1 MDAAASVHVDAAAR
15 QGLLSALAM
24 AVSPNQ
30 SHLEEARLQLDHWEQ
45 NSAFWRVLLD
55 ICFDQNLQIPGEL
68 LDPQEAVDPSRY
80 EARRTAIRTVGII
93 RFKNGVDKYWRL
105 RVVNRVAVTISKE
118 EKDVLRAMLL
128 RCIDEP
134 ERGVALQAAVSI
146 ARIARNDFPNAW
158 PDLFDVLQQVI
169 VAAHGALQQLGAPE
183 TQAGNPAKAAECA
196 KQTLRLNRAVDI
208 VQRTLKELDT
218 VRIMAGKLRMTEVSI
233 RGKRTAQDGLINPLL
248 PCSFRTSYSQL
259 YNPCLHSI
267 SARLSLHHSRTT
279 SK

>member
-1 MDAAASVHVDAAAR
+1 M
-15 QGLLSALAM
+15 
-24 AVSPNQ
+24 
-30 SHLEEARLQLDHWEQ
+30 
-45 NSAFWRVLLD
+45 
-55 ICFDQNLQIPGEL
+55 
-68 LDPQEAVDPSRY
+68 
-80 EARRTAIRTVGII
+80 GII